1 MIRFATPEDAAA
13 ICDIYNHFVQHTTIT
28 FEERPVAPEEMRRRI
43 VEIVPTLPWLVW
55 VEESQLQGFC
65 YAGKWKERGAYRYSV
80 ESTIYL
86 RGGSIRRGIGTG
98 LYRAMLDDLRQKG
111 LHVVIAGI
119 ALPNQASVAFH
130 EKLGFHKVARF
141 EQVGWKFNQWI
152 DVGYWQLI
160 LDQAMEQMPAR
171 ERV

>member
-1 MIRFATPEDAAA
+1 MAKGTYGAWLSRPSIKGVALQG
-13 ICDIYNHFVQHTTIT
+13 HFWAKRNPISANWT
-28 FEERPVAPEEMRRRI
+28 AG
-43 VEIVPTLPWLVW
+43 VPTLPWLVW
-55 VEESQLQGFC
+55 VDGSQLQGFC
-65 YAGKWKERGAYRYSV
+65 CAGKWKGRGAYRYSV

-86 RGGSIRRGIGTG
+86 RRESIGRGIGTQ
-98 LYRAMLDDLRQKG
+98 LYRALLDDLHQKA